1 MSSISTGAEIL
12 VDSAVLKS
20 TAESARKK
28 ISDMKKAQEALDS
41 RVRGMDAYWKDGAEI
56 PVSAVTEDML
66 RFYDLSMRYV
76 SEPGDFEIFL
86 GPDSQT
92 QNKARFTL
100 K

>member
-1 MSSISTGAEIL
+1 MYLRDLAASVARPVRMLKGFQKVALVPGESSE
-12 VDSAVLKS
+12 
-20 TAESARKK
+20 
-28 ISDMKKAQEALDS
+28 
-41 RVRGMDAYWKDGAEI
+41 
-56 PVSAVTEDML
+56 VSFTVTEDML

>member
-1 MSSISTGAEIL
+1 MPLTA
-12 VDSAVLKS
+12 SAPG
-20 TAESARKK
+20 ESR
-28 ISDMKKAQEALDS
+28 E
-41 RVRGMDAYWKDGAEI
+41 
-56 PVSAVTEDML
+56 VSFNVTEDML

-100 K
+100 E